1 MTGTIKKLTR
11 DRFFGFIR
19 AEDGLDYFF
28 HQSELQGGLVFID
41 IEEGQRVAFDPQQGP
56 KGPRAV
62 NIRLEA

>member
-1 MTGTIKKLTR
+1 MIGTVKKLTR

-28 HQSELQGGLVFID
+28 HQSELHGDLVFMD
-41 IEEGQRVAFDPQQGP
+41 IEEGLHVVFDTQQGP

-62 NIRLEA
+62 NVRKA